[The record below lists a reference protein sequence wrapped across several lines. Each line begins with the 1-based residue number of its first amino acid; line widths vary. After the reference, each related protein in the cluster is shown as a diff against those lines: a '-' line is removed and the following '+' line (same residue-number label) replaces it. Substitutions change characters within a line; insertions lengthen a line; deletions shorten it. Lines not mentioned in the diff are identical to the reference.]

1 MQTVFWDENLIG
13 EVLVRKGYVDERQV
27 QEALELQKVK
37 TDRRLGELLLDL
49 AYIEEDKLL
58 EALSE
63 LHNIAFVRELET
75 QMDSSVITRVPLHFI
90 RQYQM
95 VPFREEKDFY
105 VVAIRDPLNLLP
117 LDDLRLLLDKP
128 VKPVLS
134 TAAEIDKV
142 VNHYFDEHTDTA
154 AQVIEDLDEEEIG
167 ILSPMSVPEEERDLL
182 DVANEAP
189 IIKLINLIV
198 SGAVKDRASDIHIEP
213 FEKDLRVRYRIDGV
227 LYEVLKPPKGYQAAI
242 TSRIKIMANM
252 NIAEKRLPQDGRIKI
267 RLAGRDID
275 IRVSAVPIAHGER
288 LVLRILDR
296 SSFFFHLTELGLH
309 DKDYETFKSLLT
321 SSHGIILLTGPTG
334 SGKTTTLYA
343 ALSRLNAAEKNIITI
358 EDPIEYQMRGIGQ
371 IQVMPKIGLTFANAL
386 RSILRQDPDVILVG
400 EIRDLETAEMA
411 IHASLTGHLVFS
423 TLHTNDSAGAVTRL
437 LDMGIEPY
445 LVSSS
450 VIGVMAQRLVRL
462 ICPECKEQ
470 YSPDARTL
478 SELGLTEDELR
489 GHTIYRGRGC
499 EKCNER
505 GYLGRTGIYELLVV
519 DPKVQNL
526 VVGRA
531 DSNIIK
537 REARKN
543 GMVTLREDGLRKL
556 LAGVTTLEEVL
567 RMSREESAVD
577 VTV

>member
-1 MQTVFWDENLIG
+1 
-13 EVLVRKGYVDERQV
+13 VRKGYVDERQV

-309 DKDYETFKSLLT
+309 DEDYATFKSLLT

>member
-1 MQTVFWDENLIG
+1 MLWNENLIG
-13 EVLVRKGYVDERQV
+13 EVLVRKGYVDEKQV
-27 QEALELQKVK
+27 QEALSLQKVK
-37 TDRRLGELLLDL
+37 NDRRLGELLVDL
-49 AYIEEDKLL
+49 GYIEEDKLL

-63 LHNIAFVRELET
+63 LHNIPYVRELET
-75 QMDSSVITRVPLHFI
+75 QMDTAVITRVPLHFI
-90 RQYQM
+90 KQYQM
-95 VPFREEKDFY
+95 VPFKEEKEFY
-105 VVAIRDPLNLLP
+105 LVAIHDPLNLLP

-134 TAAEIDKV
+134 SAAAIEEV
-142 VNHYFDEHTDTA
+142 VNHYFDRQTDSA

-167 ILSPMSVPEEERDLL
+167 ILSPMAVPEEERDLL
-182 DVANEAP
+182 DLAHEAP

-213 FEKDLRVRYRIDGV
+213 FEKDVRVRYRIDGV
-227 LYEVLKPPKGYQAAI
+227 LYEVLKPPKAYQLAI

-267 RLAGRDID
+267 RLAGKDID
-275 IRVSAVPIAHGER
+275 IRVSAVPTGYGER

-296 SSFFFHLTELGLH
+296 TSFLFDLTELGLH
-309 DKDYETFKSLLT
+309 KQDYETFKSLLM

-358 EDPIEYQMRGIGQ
+358 EDPIEYQMQGIGQ

-400 EIRDLETAEMA
+400 EIRDMETAEMA

-462 ICPECKEQ
+462 ICPDCREE
-470 YSPDARTL
+470 YHPDAATLADLGL
-478 SELGLTEDELR
+478 SEEAIHGK
-489 GHTIYRGRGC
+489 GIYRGRGC
-499 EKCNER
+499 DTCNAR

-519 DPKVQNL
+519 DPNIQNL
-526 VVGRA
+526 VVTRA
-531 DSNIIK
+531 DSNVIK

-543 GMVTLREDGLRKL
+543 GMVTLREDGLRKV
-556 LAGVTTLEEVL
+556 LAGISTLEEVL
-567 RMSREESAVD
+567 RMSREESTVD
-577 VTV
+577 VML

>member
-1 MQTVFWDENLIG
+1 MQWNENLIG

-27 QEALELQKVK
+27 EEALDLQKVK
-37 TDRRLGELLLDL
+37 TNKRLGELLVEL
-49 AYIEEDKLL
+49 AYIDEEKLL

-63 LHNIAFVRELET
+63 LHNVPFQKELET
-75 QMDSSVITRVPLHFI
+75 HMDTAVITRVPLHFI
-90 RQYQM
+90 KQYKM
-95 VPFREEKDFY
+95 VPYREEPDFY
-105 VVAIRDPLNLLP
+105 LVAIHDPLNLLP

-134 TAAEIDKV
+134 TTAEIEKV
-142 VNHYFDEHTDTA
+142 VNHYFDQHTDSA

-167 ILSPMSVPEEERDLL
+167 ILSPMAVPEEERDLL
-182 DVANEAP
+182 DIAHEAP

-213 FEKDLRVRYRIDGV
+213 FERDLRVRYRIDGV
-227 LYEVLKPPKGYQAAI
+227 LYDVLKPPKAYQAAI

-252 NIAEKRLPQDGRIKI
+252 NIAERRLPQDGRIRI

-275 IRVSAVPIAHGER
+275 IRASAVPIAHGER

-296 SSFFFHLTELGLH
+296 TSFLFDLTELGLH
-309 DKDYETFKSLLT
+309 QKDYDTFRSLLN

-343 ALSRLNAAEKNIITI
+343 ALSRLNAAEKNILTI
-358 EDPIEYQMRGIGQ
+358 EDPIEYQMQGIGQ

-400 EIRDLETAEMA
+400 EVRDLETAEMA

-423 TLHTNDSAGAVTRL
+423 TLHTNDSAGATTRL
-437 LDMGIEPY
+437 VDMGIEPY

-450 VIGVMAQRLVRL
+450 VIAVMAQRLVRL
-462 ICPECKEQ
+462 ICPDCREEYK
-470 YSPDARTL
+470 PDDATLADIGL
-478 SELGLTEDELR
+478 SEDDLR
-489 GHTIYRGRGC
+489 GRTIYRGKGC
-499 EKCNER
+499 DTCSGR

-519 DPKVQNL
+519 DSNIQNL
-526 VVGRA
+526 IVSRA
-531 DSNIIK
+531 DSNVIK

-543 GMVTLREDGLRKL
+543 GMVTLREDGLRKM
-556 LAGVTTLEEVL
+556 LAGLTTLEEVL
-567 RMSREESAVD
+567 RMSREETTVD
-577 VTV
+577 VTL

>member
-1 MQTVFWDENLIG
+1 VLWDETLIG
-13 EVLVRKGYVDERQV
+13 EVLVRKGYVDEQHV

-49 AYIEEDKLL
+49 AYLEEDKLL

-63 LHNIAFVRELET
+63 LHNIPFVTELET
-75 QMDSSVITRVPLHFI
+75 QMDPAVITRVPLHFI

-134 TAAEIDKV
+134 PASEIEKV
-142 VNHYFDEHTDTA
+142 VHHYFDQHTDTA

-167 ILSPMSVPEEERDLL
+167 ILSPMSVPEEERDLM

-198 SGAVKDRASDIHIEP
+198 SGAIKDRASDIHIEP

-227 LYEVLKPPKGYQAAI
+227 LYEVLTPPKAYQAAI

-252 NIAEKRLPQDGRIKI
+252 NIAEKRLPQDGRIRI
-267 RLAGRDID
+267 RLGGRDID
-275 IRVSAVPIAHGER
+275 IRVSSVPIAHGER

-296 SSFFFHLTELGLH
+296 STFLFGLTELGLH
-309 DKDYETFKSLLT
+309 DKDYETFRSLLE

-343 ALSRLNAAEKNIITI
+343 ALSRINAAEKNIITI
-358 EDPIEYQMRGIGQ
+358 EDPIEYQMQGIGQ

-386 RSILRQDPDVILVG
+386 RSILRQDPDVVLVG
-400 EIRDLETAEMA
+400 EVRDLETAEMA

-423 TLHTNDSAGAVTRL
+423 TLHTNDSAGAMTRL

-450 VIGVMAQRLVRL
+450 VIAVMAQRLVRL
-462 ICPECKEQ
+462 ICPQCKEE
-470 YSPDARTL
+470 YRPDARTL
-478 SELGLTEDELR
+478 SEIGLTEDDLR
-489 GHTIYRGRGC
+489 GHSICRGVGC
-499 EKCNER
+499 EECNGR
-505 GYLGRTGIYELLVV
+505 GYLGRTGIYELLIV
-519 DPKVQNL
+519 DQKVQGL
-526 VVGRA
+526 VVGRT

-537 REARKN
+537 LEARKN
-543 GMVTLREDGLRKL
+543 GMVTLREDGLRKV

-577 VTV
+577 VTA